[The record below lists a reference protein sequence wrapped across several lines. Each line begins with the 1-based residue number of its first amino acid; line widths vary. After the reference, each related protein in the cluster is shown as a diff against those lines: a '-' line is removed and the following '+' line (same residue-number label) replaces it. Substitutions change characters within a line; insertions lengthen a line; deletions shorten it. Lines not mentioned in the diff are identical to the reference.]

1 MLGRSGSAATY
12 VGWDLGKAISER
24 QTAILEI
31 VKTQG
36 FVATEQ
42 LASQFGV
49 TPQTIRRD
57 INMLCEQ
64 SLMHRFHGGAGQ
76 ATSTENDA
84 YHSRLHSFV
93 DAKQNIAAQVA
104 KHIPNG
110 SSLFLN
116 IGTTTEM
123 VAQALI
129 DHKNLKIVTNNLHV
143 AAILSKNTDFEVMIA
158 GGQLRNRDGGITGPA
173 TTEFIEKFR
182 LDFGI
187 IGVSGI
193 DNDGSLLDF
202 DYQET
207 TNAEA
212 IIANSRETIL
222 VADHSKFGR
231 RAMSRFGHLSQI
243 DWLYTDRELPESFQ
257 DLASNCGIAIKICQ
271 DSD

>member
-1 MLGRSGSAATY
+1 M
-12 VGWDLGKAISER
+12 GKASSER
-24 QTAILEI
+24 QKAILEI
-31 VKTQG
+31 VKNQG

-42 LASQFGV
+42 LAIQFNV

-64 SLMHRFHGGAGQ
+64 NLMHRFHGGAGQ

-84 YHSRLHSFV
+84 YHRRLHSFV
-93 DAKQNIAAQVA
+93 DAKLNIAAQVA

-123 VAQALI
+123 VAQALVN
-129 DHKNLKIVTNNLHV
+129 HKGLKIVTNNLHV
-143 AAILSKNTDFEVMIA
+143 ATILSENDDFEVMIA
-158 GGQLRNRDGGITGPA
+158 GGQLRNRDGGITGPV

-182 LDFGI
+182 LDFGV

-193 DNDGSLLDF
+193 DSDGSLLDF

-207 TNAEA
+207 SNAEA

-243 DWLYTDRELPESFQ
+243 DWLYTDREPPESFQ
-257 DLASNCGIAIKICQ
+257 GLVSSCGIGIKICH
-271 DSD
+271 DAE

>member
-1 MLGRSGSAATY
+1 M
-12 VGWDLGKAISER
+12 DNAISGR
-24 QTAILEI
+24 QTAILEL
-31 VKTQG
+31 VKKQG

-42 LASQFGV
+42 LAELFDV
-49 TPQTIRRD
+49 TSQTIRRD
-57 INMLCEQ
+57 INILCKHGHMQ
-64 SLMHRFHGGAGQ
+64 RFHGGAGQ
-76 ATSTENDA
+76 ATSIENEA
-84 YHSRLHSFV
+84 YDRRLHTFV
-93 DAKQNIAAQVA
+93 DAKLNIAAQVA

-123 VAQALI
+123 VAQALVN
-129 DHKNLKIVTNNLHV
+129 HKSLKVVTNNLHV
-143 AAILSKNTDFEVMIA
+143 ATILSNNDDFEVMIA

-173 TTEFIEKFR
+173 TTEFIERFR
-182 LDFGI
+182 LDFGV

-193 DNDGSLLDF
+193 DSDGSLLDF

-207 TNAEA
+207 RNAEA

-243 DWLYTDRELPESFQ
+243 DWLFTDRELPENFQ
-257 DLASNCGIAIKICQ
+257 SLSSASGVGIKIC
-271 DSD
+271 SSAG

>member
-1 MLGRSGSAATY
+1 MSNS
-12 VGWDLGKAISER
+12 ISKR
-24 QTAILEI
+24 QKAILEI
-31 VKTQG
+31 VKTHG

-42 LASQFGV
+42 LVSQFNV

-57 INMLCEQ
+57 INILCSHGLLQ
-64 SLMHRFHGGAGQ
+64 RFHGGAGQ
-76 ATSTENDA
+76 ATSVENEA
-84 YHSRLHSFV
+84 YDRRLHSSV
-93 DAKQNIAAQVA
+93 EAKRSIAAAVA

-116 IGTTTEM
+116 IGTTTEI

-129 DHKNLKIVTNNLHV
+129 NHKSLTIVTNNLHV
-143 AAILSKNTDFEVMIA
+143 AMILSNNDDFDVMIA
-158 GGQLRNRDGGITGPA
+158 GGQLRKRDGGIIGPA
-173 TTEFIEKFR
+173 TTEFIERFR
-182 LDFGI
+182 LDFGV

-193 DNDGSLLDF
+193 DIDGSLLDF

-207 TNAEA
+207 RNAEA

-243 DWLYTDRELPESFQ
+243 DYLFTDRELPDSFQ
-257 DLASNCGIAIKICQ
+257 DLAATSGVAIQICSGAAQ
-271 DSD
+271 AKSKMP

>member
-1 MLGRSGSAATY
+1 M
-12 VGWDLGKAISER
+12 GKAISER
-24 QTAILEI
+24 QKAILTI
-31 VKTQG
+31 VKNQG
-36 FVATEQ
+36 FVSTEQ
-42 LASQFGV
+42 LVGQFNV

-57 INMLCEQ
+57 INILCDQ

-76 ATSTENDA
+76 ATSIENEA
-84 YHSRLHSFV
+84 YHRRLHAFV
-93 DAKQNIAAQVA
+93 EAKSNIARHVA

-129 DHKNLKIVTNNLHV
+129 GHKNLKIVTNNLHV
-143 AAILSKNTDFEVMIA
+143 ATILSNNDDFEVMIA

-173 TTEFIEKFR
+173 TTEFIQKFR
-182 LDFGI
+182 LDFGV

-193 DNDGSLLDF
+193 DSDGSLLDF

-207 TNAEA
+207 RNAEA

-243 DWLYTDRELPESFQ
+243 DWLFTDQELSEEFQ
-257 DLASNCGIAIKICQ
+257 SLSSASGVAIKICHEPEQ
-271 DSD
+271 ARVTKV

>member
-1 MLGRSGSAATY
+1 M
-12 VGWDLGKAISER
+12 DEPISER
-24 QTAILEI
+24 QREILAI
-31 VKTQG
+31 VKNQG

-42 LASQFGV
+42 LVDHFNV

-57 INMLCEQ
+57 INILCERT
-64 SLMHRFHGGAGQ
+64 LLKRFHGGAGR
-76 ATSTENDA
+76 ATSVENEA
-84 YHSRLHSFV
+84 YHRRLHSFV
-93 DAKQNIAAQVA
+93 DAKSNIAAHVA

-123 VAQALI
+123 VAQALVN
-129 DHKNLKIVTNNLHV
+129 HKNLKVVTNNLHV
-143 AAILSKNTDFEVMIA
+143 AAILSENDDFEVMIA
-158 GGQLRNRDGGITGPA
+158 GGQLRNRDGGIIGPA
-173 TTEFIEKFR
+173 TTEFIERFR

-193 DNDGSLLDF
+193 DSDGSLLDF

-207 TNAEA
+207 RNAEA

-243 DWLYTDRELPESFQ
+243 DWLFTDQELPESFVS
-257 DLASNCGIAIKICQ
+257 LAAASGVGIRVCNSAE
-271 DSD
+271 